1 MQRVDAE
8 LQSDDHQ
15 WAIRLA
21 ASTVLGLDG
30 NRVRVRDLWQGGVT
44 VTAFLRHYGCL
55 FCLQF
60 AHDVVEAA
68 PQIIARGADLV
79 LIGNGTVDQAKRF
92 FSERGLPKT
101 GCTVAT
107 DPERE
112 SYRAA
117 EFHRGYGRTFFDR
130 GSVAAFNK
138 ARAEGHRILGLQGD
152 LTQLGGLTV
161 TKPPAQLI
169 YFHRSEHAGD
179 HPKVQDVLDA
189 VAHGQRPAAR

>member
-1 MQRVDAE
+1 MQRVDDQLE
-8 LQSDDHQ
+8 VDDHQ

-21 ASTVLGLDG
+21 ASTVLGMDG
-30 NRVRVRDLWQGGVT
+30 SRLRVRDLWQGGVT

-60 AHDVVEAA
+60 AHDVLEAA
-68 PQIIARGADLV
+68 PEIIARGANLV

-92 FSERGLPKT
+92 FTERGLPSA

-117 EFHRGYGRTFFDR
+117 EFHRGYGRTFFEKQAR
-130 GSVAAFNK
+130 VAFAE
-138 ARAEGHRILGLQGD
+138 ARAEGHRIKGLYGD

-161 TKPPAQLI
+161 TRPPAHLI

-179 HPKVQDVLDA
+179 HPAVRDVLDA
-189 VAHGQRPAAR
+189 VARGRKQA